1 MVKTSKL
8 KDIKL
13 GSAVEVDSAKVF
25 NSREDWRHPR
35 LLKSGET
42 DGFKWYI
49 GEYDLPF
56 PRKILDPLSLAPLD
70 TSTIRLA
77 YVDVTGTKLDGI
89 SDVGV
94 INRLGIELFCGC
106 TFAGQ
111 GEHSSLLR
119 HANAGRE
126 RWFIGEDYAHGQ
138 FGFSSDSVPEADA
151 NAIEE
156 HIKTETIPSIIKSL
170 VKIDLS
176 NPNFDGVSPECK

>member
-8 KDIKL
+8 KDITIASPSKEDL
-13 GSAVEVDSAKVF
+13 ASVF
-25 NSREDWRHPR
+25 NRKDDWRHPR

-56 PRKILDPLSLAPLD
+56 PRKILDPSSLMPLD

-89 SDVGV
+89 SDVDV

-138 FGFSSDSVPEADA
+138 LGFSSDSVPEADA

-170 VKIDLS
+170 VKIDVS